1 MPLEVGHELLE
12 GENGLAIRAGVP
24 AVLRIGQRHQV
35 RIVGELNESRLA
47 HLEGL
52 EISSASWGHYPLVTQ
67 INGWLA
73 DQTVL
78 SGLLDLLNDLG
89 RVILTVERIEM
100 DEEI

>member
-1 MPLEVGHELLE
+1 MPEEIARQYLFDRP
-12 GENGLAIRAGVP
+12 GLYQIRVA
-24 AVLRIGQRHQV
+24 
-35 RIVGELNESRLA
+35 GELDECWIA

-89 RVILTVERIEM
+89 RVILTVECLEMGEAIE
-100 DEEI
+100 